1 MESVREAVAKLQEAW
16 PHIVQETRLA
26 LGSELF
32 YQAMVY
38 HCLRGCANVPVGQ
51 LGMNVKMR
59 IMNPVSELFKKL
71 DSLKHENYR
80 GGFEPIPDVCL
91 FSSDVQADW
100 RRRNREKTLASLLVA
115 IEIKASEREGARLRT
130 GEIITDIEKLAA
142 HKEEALARG
151 TSFCPVMMII
161 DTAPNESER
170 MTQES
175 LRESQAAARALSV
188 GFMYASPQSVIN
200 TLESGIHG

>member
-1 MESVREAVAKLQEAW
+1 
-16 PHIVQETRLA
+16 
-26 LGSELF
+26 
-32 YQAMVY
+32 
-38 HCLRGCANVPVGQ
+38 
-51 LGMNVKMR
+51 MNVKMR